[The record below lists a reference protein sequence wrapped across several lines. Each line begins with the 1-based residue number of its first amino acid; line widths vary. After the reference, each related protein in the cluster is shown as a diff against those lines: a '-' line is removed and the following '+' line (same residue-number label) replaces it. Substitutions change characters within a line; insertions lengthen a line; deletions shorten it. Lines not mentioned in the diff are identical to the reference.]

1 MGVLRTRRTVLQQC
15 KIAVPW
21 ARAGQVAAANSG
33 EVAAEHGL
41 LGLVGG
47 STYAAPEPPPKTIPR
62 PAVRWVGAAVAL
74 TVAACAVAAGLR
86 NRRMSAG

>member
-1 MGVLRTRRTVLQQC
+1 MLRTRRTVLQQC

-62 PAVRWVGAAVAL
+62 PAVRRVGAAVAL